1 MLAPRSFKQYSRTF
15 NTFHIFFVISQVK
28 ANTVVPTI
36 IEESSDEDPATLA
49 DSVGHT
55 EKLNCPEAGDD
66 DEAKNGTTFQTC
78 NNGKLFTINLLG
90 RFDH

>member
-1 MLAPRSFKQYSRTF
+1 MIL
-15 NTFHIFFVISQVK
+15 QVK
-28 ANTVVPTI
+28 VNTVVPTI

-55 EKLNCPEAGDD
+55 EKLNCPEVDD
-66 DEAKNGTTFQTC
+66 DNDEAKNGTHFQPC
-78 NNGKLFTINLLG
+78 NNADLFTINLIG